1 MSFFEA
7 IILGLV
13 EGITEFLPISSTA
26 HLMMTSKILAVTQN
40 EFLKSFEIV
49 IQFGA
54 IAAVIFLFGRR
65 LAKSP
70 RLWKKIA
77 IAFLP
82 TAIIGFLLYE
92 LIKTRLI
99 GNLTVAVWG
108 LIIGGLALIIVEH
121 FFLKKPTRLD
131 DGAGRNDKYKLSGNQ
146 PNQTENDNQAGG
158 NLEDISHK
166 QAFFIGAIQAVSVIP
181 GVSRAAA
188 TIIPA
193 LFFGASRKAAAEFS
207 FMLAVPT
214 VAAAAGYDIIKNLDV
229 WSVNGNIAL
238 LGIGFL
244 VSFLAA
250 IASIKFMLSYVQN
263 HSFTAFGVYRILVAG
278 LFFLLFV

>member
-7 IILGLV
+7 IILGLI

-54 IAAVIFLFGRR
+54 IAAVIFLFGGR
-65 LAKSP
+65 LVKNP

-77 IAFLP
+77 VAFLP
-82 TAIIGFLLYE
+82 TAIIGFTLYE

-108 LIIGGLALIIVEH
+108 LIIGGLALIVIER
-121 FFLKKPTRLD
+121 FLLKKPAGLD
-131 DGAGRNDKYKLSGNQ
+131 DGK
-146 PNQTENDNQAGG
+146 
-158 NLEDISHK
+158 DISHK
-166 QAFFIGAIQAVSVIP
+166 QAFFIGAIQALAVIP

-214 VAAAAGYDIIKNLDV
+214 VAAAAGYDIVKNLDV

-250 IASIKFMLSYVQN
+250 VASIKFMLSYIQN
-263 HSFTAFGVYRILVAG
+263 HSFAAFGVYRIVIAG